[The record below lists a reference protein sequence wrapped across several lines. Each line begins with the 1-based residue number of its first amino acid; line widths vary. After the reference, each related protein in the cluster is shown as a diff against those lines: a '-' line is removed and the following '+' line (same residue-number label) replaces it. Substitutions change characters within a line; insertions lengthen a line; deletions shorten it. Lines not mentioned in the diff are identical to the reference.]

1 MWLIA
6 LFIPF
11 WPREISVYLS
21 PCIPPDH
28 LAKSLHFGGFP
39 FPQLKD
45 TGPVGI
51 RGVSFS
57 FSAGF
62 NVRIGDFVSF
72 VGKSFIPKLLDGH
85 SVVGALRYKIARKIP
100 ETSSLRKL
108 TLLRSLSINDL
119 AGKGEHPVACL
130 SEGT

>member
-6 LFIPF
+6 IFIPF
-11 WPREISVYLS
+11 WPREILVYLS
-21 PCIPPDH
+21 PCIPPDD
-28 LAKSLHFGGFP
+28 LGKISPFWGFP

-62 NVRIGDFVSF
+62 DVRIGDFVSF
-72 VGKSFIPKLLDGH
+72 DGKLWKVF
-85 SVVGALRYKIARKIP
+85 
-100 ETSSLRKL
+100 
-108 TLLRSLSINDL
+108 
-119 AGKGEHPVACL
+119 HP
-130 SEGT
+130 